1 MGQPLQK
8 TVPDPV
14 RFLVVEDEPLI
25 GLDLVTL
32 LEEAGYAVAGPAPT
46 LAAALAQADGFRPQ
60 AALVDVNLDDGPTGP
75 EIARRLVAVHGAR
88 CVFLTGNPELAEAGA
103 VEGLIRKPYRV
114 EAVAEA
120 AAWLAALA
128 LGERRERPAGVAAVD

>member
-1 MGQPLQK
+1 MAVPLAK
-8 TVPDPV
+8 RSSERP

-32 LEEAGYAVAGPAPT
+32 LEDAGYEVAGPATT
-46 LAAALAQADGFRPQ
+46 LHAALAEAERFRPH

-75 EIARRLVAVHGAR
+75 EIARRLFAQHGAR
-88 CVFLTGNPELAEAGA
+88 CVFLTGNPELTEAGA
-103 VEGLIRKPYRV
+103 AEGLIRKPYRV

-120 AAWLAALA
+120 AAWLAALV
-128 LGERRERPAGVAAVD
+128 LGERRDRPAGVDAIG